1 MSKKKVSYKEATT
14 EISEI
19 IQEIE
24 NNDVDIDLLSE
35 KVKRVSYLLKF
46 CKTKLYDTEQ
56 YLEKLFD
63 EGNEN

>member
-35 KVKRVSYLLKF
+35 KVKRVSFLLKF

-63 EGNEN
+63 ESNDN